1 MMVSRD
7 VVKDLLPVYLAGE
20 ASADTCR
27 LVDEFLA
34 GDAALADEVAAARR
48 AEFSLPTIPPP
59 AQTAE
64 KRALEA
70 TRQRLKH
77 RTSTLVMAIF
87 FTLAPFTFAFD
98 GSGVTFVL
106 WRDKPVI
113 ALAWSVTAAVLW
125 IAHFWI
131 RSRTRVSGL

>member
-1 MMVSRD
+1 MMVTRD

-20 ASADTCR
+20 ASADTR
-27 LVDEFLA
+27 QVVDEFLA
-34 GDAALADEVAAARR
+34 GDPVLAGEVAAARR
-48 AEFSLPTIPPP
+48 ADFSLPAIPAP

-64 KRALEA
+64 KRALDA

-77 RTSTLVMAIF
+77 RTSTLTMAIF
-87 FTLAPFTFAFD
+87 FTLAPFITKFD
-98 GSGVTFVL
+98 GSDITFVM
-106 WRDKPVI
+106 WRDKPAI
-113 ALAWSVTAAVLW
+113 ALAWWGTAAVMW